1 MLPTHRRPTPPGEIL
16 LTEFLEPKGMTQGD
30 LAAKMKVPI
39 QRVNA
44 IVNERRA
51 ITAETALLLAAVLG
65 TSPEFWMNLQ
75 VSVDLWDAKNRARR
89 SRAS

>member
-1 MLPTHRRPTPPGEIL
+1 
-16 LTEFLEPKGMTQGD
+16 MTQGD

-75 VSVDLWDAKNRARR
+75 TSLDLWDAKARARR
-89 SRAS
+89 PLR